1 MKRTM
6 MLLLL
11 VGVALTANAQTKKL
25 LRIHTAGPN
34 DTNVDNTKLAVEFQD
49 RANAAQSTVEIKVF
63 PASQLGQ
70 TREVI
75 EAMRLGSGAAG
86 TTGGPAEYASFV
98 RRLGVLGLPFLWKS
112 YDHAL
117 AVLDGPVGK
126 ELDGDMEKAG
136 FKTLSWAVSWGYRNV
151 ITSKKEVKQAA
162 DLKGLKIRTIPTK
175 VFVAA
180 INSMGANATPMNF
193 GEIYTSL
200 QSGVLDGYEHTAA
213 TTISFKMYEVAC
225 CMALTK
231 HLMDP
236 TFLVFSLA
244 EWKKLSPAEQ
254 AALQKAAHE
263 AAKIVREMAPQREGE
278 ALAEVKK
285 RGMKVNEIDT
295 APLVKGLAQ
304 GAGRAREGVRRRE
317 AARADQKNSLEED
330 LRWIDRGAEYGVAA
344 IFAAMCAVGLLQVFN
359 RFVLNRSLSWSEEF
373 QIYCHVWIVFLA
385 IPIAYRRGAHL
396 SVEAFRKQ
404 FPPVIGARSTTSLRS
419 CGSGSRWRSP
429 GSPGACPR

>member
-1 MKRTM
+1 M
-6 MLLLL
+6 MRVLLAITIALFAF
-11 VGVALTANAQTKKL
+11 GVEAQTKKL

-49 RANAAQSTVEIKVF
+49 RANAAQNTVEVKVF

-98 RRLGVLGLPFLWKS
+98 RRLGVLGLPFEWKS

-117 AVLDGPVGK
+117 RVLDGPVGK
-126 ELDGDMEKAG
+126 ELDQDMEKAG
-136 FKTLSWAVSWGYRNV
+136 FKVLAWAVSWGYRNV
-151 ITSKKEVKQAA
+151 ITSKKEVKTAA

-180 INSMGANATPMNF
+180 VNSMGANATPMNF

-213 TTISFKMYEVAC
+213 TTISFKFNEVAC
-225 CMALTK
+225 CIALTR

-254 AALQKAAHE
+254 GALQKAATE
-263 AAKIVREMAPQREGE
+263 AGAVVRKMAPERDAE

-285 RGMKVNEIDT
+285 LGMKVNEIDT
-295 APLVKGLAQ
+295 RPLVQASLKAQDELAKEFGAEKLLAQ
-304 GAGRAREGVRRRE
+304 
-317 AARADQKNSLEED
+317 
-330 LRWIDRGAEYGVAA
+330 I
-344 IFAAMCAVGLLQVFN
+344 
-359 RFVLNRSLSWSEEF
+359 
-373 QIYCHVWIVFLA
+373 
-385 IPIAYRRGAHL
+385 
-396 SVEAFRKQ
+396 RK
-404 FPPVIGARSTTSLRS
+404 TK
-419 CGSGSRWRSP
+419 
-429 GSPGACPR
+429 

>member
-1 MKRTM
+1 MKTM
-6 MLLLL
+6 LFAVCVTLF
-11 VGVALTANAQTKKL
+11 AATAEAQTKPL

-49 RANAAQSTVEIKVF
+49 RANAAQNTVEVKVF

-112 YDHAL
+112 YEHAL

-126 ELDGDMEKAG
+126 ELDQDMEKAG

-244 EWKKLSPAEQ
+244 EWKKLSPAVQ
-254 AALQKAAHE
+254 AALQRAANE
-263 AAKIVREMAPQREGE
+263 AAKVVREMAPQREGQ
-278 ALAEVKK
+278 ALAEVK
-285 RGMKVNEIDT
+285 RLGMKVNEIDT
-295 APLVKGLAQ
+295 APLVKASLKAQDELAK
-304 GAGRAREGVRRRE
+304 EF
-317 AARADQKNSLEED
+317 
-330 LRWIDRGAEYGVAA
+330 GAEK
-344 IFAAMCAVGLLQVFN
+344 LL
-359 RFVLNRSLSWSEEF
+359 E
-373 QIYCHVWIVFLA
+373 QI
-385 IPIAYRRGAHL
+385 
-396 SVEAFRKQ
+396 RKTA
-404 FPPVIGARSTTSLRS
+404 G
-419 CGSGSRWRSP
+419 
-429 GSPGACPR
+429 

>member
-1 MKRTM
+1 
-6 MLLLL
+6 MLRPWKLAAAVLLAAAIPIA
-11 VGVALTANAQTKKL
+11 GAQPAKKI

-34 DTNVDNTKLAVEFQD
+34 DTNVDNTKLAVEFAEN
-49 RANAAQSTVEIKVF
+49 ANKAAATVDVRVF

-98 RRLGVLGLPFLWKS
+98 RRLGVLGLPFVWKS
-112 YDHAL
+112 YDHAI

-126 ELDGDMEKAG
+126 ELDQDMEKAG

-244 EWKKLSPAEQ
+244 EWKKLSPSEQ
-254 AALQKAAHE
+254 AALQKAAND
-263 AAKIVREMAPQREGE
+263 AARVVREMAPQREGE
-278 ALAEVKK
+278 ALAQVKK
-285 RGMKVNEIDT
+285 LGMKVNEIDL
-295 APLVKGLAQ
+295 APLQKAALQAQDELAKEFGAEKLLAQ
-304 GAGRAREGVRRRE
+304 IRAT
-317 AARADQKNSLEED
+317 K
-330 LRWIDRGAEYGVAA
+330 
-344 IFAAMCAVGLLQVFN
+344 
-359 RFVLNRSLSWSEEF
+359 
-373 QIYCHVWIVFLA
+373 
-385 IPIAYRRGAHL
+385 
-396 SVEAFRKQ
+396 
-404 FPPVIGARSTTSLRS
+404 
-419 CGSGSRWRSP
+419 
-429 GSPGACPR
+429 

>member
-1 MKRTM
+1 MKR
-6 MLLLL
+6 LLILIL
-11 VGVALTANAQTKKL
+11 MFGFAASATAQTKRL

-49 RANAAQSTVEIKVF
+49 RANAAQSTVEVKVF

-98 RRLGVLGLPFLWKS
+98 RRLGVLGLPFEWKS
-112 YDHAL
+112 YEHAL
-117 AVLDGPVGK
+117 RVLDGPVGK
-126 ELDGDMEKAG
+126 ELDQDMEKAG
-136 FKTLSWAVSWGYRNV
+136 FKVLAWATSWGYRNV
-151 ITSKKEVKQAA
+151 ITSKKEVKTAA

-244 EWKKLSPAEQ
+244 EWKKLSRAEQ
-254 AALQKAAHE
+254 AALQKAATE
-263 AAKIVREMAPQREGE
+263 AGKIVREMAPQREGE
-278 ALAEVKK
+278 ALAQVKK
-285 RGMKVNEIDT
+285 LGMKVNEIDL
-295 APLVKGLAQ
+295 APLQKAAIAAQDELAK
-304 GAGRAREGVRRRE
+304 EF
-317 AARADQKNSLEED
+317 
-330 LRWIDRGAEYGVAA
+330 GAEK
-344 IFAAMCAVGLLQVFN
+344 LL
-359 RFVLNRSLSWSEEF
+359 E
-373 QIYCHVWIVFLA
+373 QI
-385 IPIAYRRGAHL
+385 
-396 SVEAFRKQ
+396 RKT
-404 FPPVIGARSTTSLRS
+404 P
-419 CGSGSRWRSP
+419 
-429 GSPGACPR
+429 

>member
-1 MKRTM
+1 M
-6 MLLLL
+6 
-11 VGVALTANAQTKKL
+11 VFFAAAADAQTRKL

-112 YDHAL
+112 YEHAL

-126 ELDGDMEKAG
+126 ELDRDMEKAG

-151 ITSKKEVKQAA
+151 ITAKKEVKSAA

-213 TTISFKMYEVAC
+213 TTISFKFNEVAC
-225 CMALTK
+225 CIALTK

-236 TFLVFSLA
+236 TFLVFSAA
-244 EWKKLSPAEQ
+244 EWKKLSGAEQ
-254 AALQKAAHE
+254 AALQRAANQ
-263 AAKIVREMAPQREGE
+263 AATVVRAMAPQREGE
-278 ALAEVKK
+278 ALAQVKK
-285 RGMKVNEIDT
+285 LGMKVNEIDT
-295 APLVKGLAQ
+295 APLVKASLKAQEELAK
-304 GAGRAREGVRRRE
+304 EF
-317 AARADQKNSLEED
+317 
-330 LRWIDRGAEYGVAA
+330 GAEK
-344 IFAAMCAVGLLQVFN
+344 LL
-359 RFVLNRSLSWSEEF
+359 E
-373 QIYCHVWIVFLA
+373 QI
-385 IPIAYRRGAHL
+385 
-396 SVEAFRKQ
+396 RKT
-404 FPPVIGARSTTSLRS
+404 P
-419 CGSGSRWRSP
+419 
-429 GSPGACPR
+429 

>member
-1 MKRTM
+1 MKT
-6 MLLLL
+6 LLFAVCVTLF
-11 VGVALTANAQTKKL
+11 AATAEAQTKPL

-49 RANAAQSTVEIKVF
+49 RANAAQNTVEVKVF

-112 YDHAL
+112 YEHAL

-126 ELDGDMEKAG
+126 ELDQDMEKAG

-244 EWKKLSPAEQ
+244 EWKKLSPAVQ
-254 AALQKAAHE
+254 AALQKAANE
-263 AAKIVREMAPQREGE
+263 AAKVVREMAPEREGQ
-278 ALAEVKK
+278 ALAEVK
-285 RGMKVNEIDT
+285 RLGMKVNEIDT
-295 APLVKGLAQ
+295 APLVRASLKAQDELAK
-304 GAGRAREGVRRRE
+304 EF
-317 AARADQKNSLEED
+317 
-330 LRWIDRGAEYGVAA
+330 GAEK
-344 IFAAMCAVGLLQVFN
+344 LL
-359 RFVLNRSLSWSEEF
+359 E
-373 QIYCHVWIVFLA
+373 QI
-385 IPIAYRRGAHL
+385 
-396 SVEAFRKQ
+396 RK
-404 FPPVIGARSTTSLRS
+404 T
-419 CGSGSRWRSP
+419 P
-429 GSPGACPR
+429 G

>member
-1 MKRTM
+1 MKT
-6 MLLLL
+6 LLFAVCVTLF
-11 VGVALTANAQTKKL
+11 AATAEAQTKPL

-49 RANAAQSTVEIKVF
+49 RANAAQNTVEVKVF

-112 YDHAL
+112 YEHAL

-126 ELDGDMEKAG
+126 ELDQDMEKAG

-213 TTISFKMYEVAC
+213 TTISFKMHEVAC

-244 EWKKLSPAEQ
+244 EWKKLSPAVQ
-254 AALQKAAHE
+254 AALQKAANE
-263 AAKIVREMAPQREGE
+263 AAKVVREMAPQREGQ
-278 ALAEVKK
+278 ALAEVK
-285 RGMKVNEIDT
+285 RLGMKVNEIDT
-295 APLVKGLAQ
+295 APLVRASLKAQDELAK
-304 GAGRAREGVRRRE
+304 EF
-317 AARADQKNSLEED
+317 
-330 LRWIDRGAEYGVAA
+330 GAEK
-344 IFAAMCAVGLLQVFN
+344 LL
-359 RFVLNRSLSWSEEF
+359 E
-373 QIYCHVWIVFLA
+373 QI
-385 IPIAYRRGAHL
+385 
-396 SVEAFRKQ
+396 RKTA
-404 FPPVIGARSTTSLRS
+404 G
-419 CGSGSRWRSP
+419 
-429 GSPGACPR
+429 

>member
-1 MKRTM
+1 MKTM
-6 MLLLL
+6 LFA
-11 VGVALTANAQTKKL
+11 VCVSFFAATAGAQTKPL

-49 RANAAQSTVEIKVF
+49 RANAAQNTVEVKVF

-112 YDHAL
+112 YEHAL

-126 ELDGDMEKAG
+126 ELDQDMEKAG

-244 EWKKLSPAEQ
+244 EWKKLSPAVQ
-254 AALQKAAHE
+254 AALQKAANE
-263 AAKIVREMAPQREGE
+263 AAKVVREMAPQREGQ
-278 ALAEVKK
+278 ALAEVK
-285 RGMKVNEIDT
+285 RLGMKVNEIDT
-295 APLVKGLAQ
+295 GPLVKASLKAQDELAK
-304 GAGRAREGVRRRE
+304 EF
-317 AARADQKNSLEED
+317 
-330 LRWIDRGAEYGVAA
+330 GAEK
-344 IFAAMCAVGLLQVFN
+344 LL
-359 RFVLNRSLSWSEEF
+359 E
-373 QIYCHVWIVFLA
+373 QI
-385 IPIAYRRGAHL
+385 
-396 SVEAFRKQ
+396 RKTA
-404 FPPVIGARSTTSLRS
+404 G
-419 CGSGSRWRSP
+419 
-429 GSPGACPR
+429 

>member
-1 MKRTM
+1 MKRAL

-11 VGVALTANAQTKKL
+11 MSVAFTAGAQTKKL

-49 RANAAQSTVEIKVF
+49 RANAAQSSVEVKVF

-98 RRLGVLGLPFLWKS
+98 RRLGVLGLPFVWKS
-112 YDHAL
+112 YSHAL

-126 ELDGDMEKAG
+126 ELDQDMEKAG
-136 FKTLSWAVSWGYRNV
+136 FKTLSWATSWGYRNV
-151 ITSKKEVKQAA
+151 ITSKKEVKQAS

-254 AALQKAAHE
+254 AALQKAARE
-263 AAKIVREMAPQREGE
+263 AAQVVRQMAPQREGE
-278 ALAEVKK
+278 ALAQVKK
-285 RGMKVNEIDT
+285 LGMKVNEIDL
-295 APLVKGLAQ
+295 APLQKAALAAQNDLAKEFGAEKLLAQ
-304 GAGRAREGVRRRE
+304 
-317 AARADQKNSLEED
+317 
-330 LRWIDRGAEYGVAA
+330 I
-344 IFAAMCAVGLLQVFN
+344 
-359 RFVLNRSLSWSEEF
+359 
-373 QIYCHVWIVFLA
+373 
-385 IPIAYRRGAHL
+385 
-396 SVEAFRKQ
+396 RK
-404 FPPVIGARSTTSLRS
+404 T
-419 CGSGSRWRSP
+419 P
-429 GSPGACPR
+429 G

>member
-1 MKRTM
+1 MKT
-6 MLLLL
+6 LLFAVCVTLF
-11 VGVALTANAQTKKL
+11 AATAEAQTKPL

-49 RANAAQSTVEIKVF
+49 RANAAQNTVEVKVF

-112 YDHAL
+112 YEHAL

-126 ELDGDMEKAG
+126 ELDQDMEKAG

-244 EWKKLSPAEQ
+244 EWKKLSPAAQ
-254 AALQKAAHE
+254 AALQKAANE
-263 AAKIVREMAPQREGE
+263 AAKVVREMAPQREGQ
-278 ALAEVKK
+278 ALAEVK
-285 RGMKVNEIDT
+285 RLGMKVNEIDT
-295 APLVKGLAQ
+295 APLVKASLKAQDELAK
-304 GAGRAREGVRRRE
+304 EF
-317 AARADQKNSLEED
+317 
-330 LRWIDRGAEYGVAA
+330 GAEK
-344 IFAAMCAVGLLQVFN
+344 LL
-359 RFVLNRSLSWSEEF
+359 E
-373 QIYCHVWIVFLA
+373 QI
-385 IPIAYRRGAHL
+385 
-396 SVEAFRKQ
+396 RKTA
-404 FPPVIGARSTTSLRS
+404 G
-419 CGSGSRWRSP
+419 
-429 GSPGACPR
+429 